1 MFHAKTLLQ
10 NRIFCAKLN
19 YMAKI
24 IAFSNHKGGVGKTT
38 ACVNVAACLA
48 ENGKRV
54 LVVDLDAQANATS
67 SLGIFDKNPQYS
79 SYDLLCGNATIT
91 DCIRETAQQTGL
103 KTLKTIAASENLAGA
118 ELELAGVEDREHVLE
133 KALAP
138 IKDEFDY
145 IFMDCAP
152 SLSLVTVNALTA
164 ANGVIVPIVC
174 EYFALEGLAQT
185 INTVKL
191 VRKHLNLSL
200 NVLGVVLAM
209 YDGRSKLA
217 REVKAQ
223 VDNLFGDKVFETVVP
238 RNVRLAEAPSYGKP
252 INLYDNKC
260 AGAKA
265 YAALA
270 QEFIQK
276 I

>member
-1 MFHAKTLLQ
+1 MA
-10 NRIFCAKLN
+10 RYAKLN

-79 SYDLLCGNATIT
+79 SYDLLCGGVNTSL
-91 DCIRETAQQTGL
+91 CIRSITQTGL
-103 KTLKTIAASENLAGA
+103 KTLKNIAASKNLAGA

-138 IKDEFDY
+138 IEDGFDY

-164 ANGVIVPIVC
+164 ADGVIVPIVC

-191 VRKHLNLSL
+191 VRKHLNPSL

-217 REVKAQ
+217 REVRAQ